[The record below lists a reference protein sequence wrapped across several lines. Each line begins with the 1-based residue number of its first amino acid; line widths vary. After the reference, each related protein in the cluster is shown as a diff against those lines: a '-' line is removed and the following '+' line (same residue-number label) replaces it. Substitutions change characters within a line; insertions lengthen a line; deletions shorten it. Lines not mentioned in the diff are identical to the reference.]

1 MTNDPRKDPIQA
13 QATTQPERRKRL
25 TAGRLIIVLLAIV
38 AVTAF
43 SLYLILNV
51 FMTVHSG

>member
-1 MTNDPRKDPIQA
+1 MTDDPRKDPIQA
-13 QATTQPERRKRL
+13 QATSQPERRKQL
-25 TAGRLIIVLLAIV
+25 NAGRLIIVLLAIV

-51 FMTVHSG
+51 FMVVHSG